1 LRSADQGDKEGFGGL
16 LGTSPSMQQLFEQ
29 IRRVAPFKSNVLISG
44 ESGTG
49 KELVS
54 RAIHV
59 LSPYCNGPFIAI
71 NCSALPR
78 DLVESQLF
86 GHEKGAFTG
95 ASARHQ
101 GFFEAAN
108 GGTLFLDKIS
118 ELPLESQAK
127 LLRVLESRQVMRLG
141 STSRFEVN
149 VRLLAATN
157 DNLQQAVDEDRFRE
171 DLFYRINVLRIMLPP
186 LRERS
191 EDIPLLVRI
200 FLDQFASDNDVDPRP
215 IDPQVIE
222 QMQRYD
228 WPGNVR
234 ELKNMCERLAVMARA
249 ETIQLGDL
257 PPEFSADVAA
267 SRQPTAH
274 LDALAGM
281 SLEDIEKA
289 VITRTLEQTN
299 GNRTRSAA
307 TLGISLRTLQ
317 RKIKEYSTDSE

>member
-1 LRSADQGDKEGFGGL
+1 MRKA
-16 LGTSPSMQQLFEQ
+16 
-29 IRRVAPFKSNVLISG
+29 
-44 ESGTG
+44 
-49 KELVS
+49 
-54 RAIHV
+54 
-59 LSPYCNGPFIAI
+59 
-71 NCSALPR
+71 
-78 DLVESQLF
+78 
-86 GHEKGAFTG
+86 AFTG
-95 ASARHQ
+95 ASTRHQ

-108 GGTLFLDKIS
+108 GGTLFLDEIS
-118 ELPLESQAK
+118 ELPIESQAK

-171 DLFYRINVLRIMLPP
+171 DLFYRLNVLRIVLPT

-222 QMQRYD
+222 EMQRYD

-234 ELKNMCERLAVMARA
+234 ELKNMCERLAVMART

-257 PPEFSADVAA
+257 PSEFSTDVVP

-289 VITRTLEQTN
+289 VITRTLEQTS
-299 GNRTRSAA
+299 GNRTRSAEI
-307 TLGISLRTLQ
+307 LGISLRTLQ
-317 RKIKEYSTDSE
+317 RKIKEYSEENA